1 VRRVRLLASARNDL
15 IAIGDYI
22 QFASGSRRIAARFV
36 REINAY
42 CRHLGSLPGTL
53 GRARPDLLPDIRT
66 APYKNYVIFFRYV
79 GDVVE
84 IVNVVEGHR
93 DIEALFRRDEQ

>member
-1 VRRVRLLASARNDL
+1 MRRVRLLASARDDL
-15 IAIGDYI
+15 AAIGDYI
-22 QFASGSRRIAARFV
+22 QFVSGSRRVAARFV
-36 REINAY
+36 RELNDH
-42 CRHLGSLPGTL
+42 CRHLGRLPGTI

-66 APYKNYVIFFRYV
+66 APYGNYLIFFRYV

-93 DIEALFRRDEQ
+93 DMGALFRKSE

>member
-1 VRRVRLLASARNDL
+1 MRRVILLASARDDL
-15 IAIGDYI
+15 AAIGDYI
-22 QFASGSRRIAARFV
+22 RIASGSRRVAARFL
-36 REINAY
+36 RELNNY

-66 APYKNYVIFFRYV
+66 APYGNYVIFFRYA

-84 IVNVVEGHR
+84 IVNVIEGHS
-93 DIEALFRRDEQ
+93 DIEALFRKDER

>member
-1 VRRVRLLASARNDL
+1 MRRVRLLASARDDL
-15 IAIGDYI
+15 AAIGDYI
-22 QFASGSRRIAARFV
+22 QFVSGSRRVAARFV
-36 REINAY
+36 RELNDH
-42 CRHLGSLPGTL
+42 CRHLGHLPGTI

-66 APYKNYVIFFRYV
+66 APYGNYLIFFRYV

-93 DIEALFRRDEQ
+93 DMGALFRKSE

>member
-1 VRRVRLLASARNDL
+1 MRRVPLLASAGTIWRRL
-15 IAIGDYI
+15 AITF
-22 QFASGSRRIAARFV
+22 QFASGSRRVAACFV
-36 REINAY
+36 RELNDH
-42 CRHLGSLPGTL
+42 CRHLGHLPGTI

-66 APYKNYVIFFRYV
+66 ARYGNCLIFFRYV

-93 DIEALFRRDEQ
+93 DMGTLFRRSE

>member
-1 VRRVRLLASARNDL
+1 VRRVRLLASARDDL
-15 IAIGDYI
+15 AAIGDYI
-22 QFASGSRRIAARFV
+22 QFASGSRRVAARFV
-36 REINAY
+36 RELNDH
-42 CRHLGSLPGTL
+42 CRHLGQLPGTI

-66 APYKNYVIFFRYV
+66 APYGNYLIFFRYA

-93 DIEALFRRDEQ
+93 DMGTLFRKSE